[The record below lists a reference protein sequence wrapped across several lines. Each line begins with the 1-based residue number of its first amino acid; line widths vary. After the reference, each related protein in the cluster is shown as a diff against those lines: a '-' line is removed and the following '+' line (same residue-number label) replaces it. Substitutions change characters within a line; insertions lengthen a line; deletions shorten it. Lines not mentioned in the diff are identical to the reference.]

1 MSSDNNVLKVNIY
14 GVEYTLRSHG
24 DINRMKKVA
33 EYVDTKMREIDQNE
47 NVRVDSS
54 LKIAILAS
62 LNIADELL
70 QEQENHEESQT
81 HIKDKIENLTILI
94 DQKLSDKSD

>member
-1 MSSDNNVLKVNIY
+1 MSSENNVLKVNIY
-14 GVEYTLRSHG
+14 GTEYTLRSLG
-24 DINRMKKVA
+24 DANRMKKVA
-33 EYVDTKMREIDQNE
+33 EYVDAKMREIDQ

-70 QEQENHEESQT
+70 QEQVDHKNSQT
-81 HIKDKIENLTILI
+81 QVKDTIEKLTILI
-94 DQKLSDKSD
+94 DQKLTDSSD